1 MSDDNQPGEQD
12 PRAYFIIRDLATE
25 LADVVDEVQFQP
37 LFRKHPEILSVVALV
52 PGEHLAG
59 YHDAWLT
66 LWRGHRD
73 GTGKD
78 RSEERLWLRI
88 DQLEDSSFEDWVQ
101 SVDVSQAGYGL
112 SLPETGRPEG
122 LQRCVDIMLK
132 LLDVAI
138 PVHRN
143 QSDMDLVYGA
153 LNQTL
158 EEGFVGQGLEHRHH
172 SADDGLVAELE
183 QLCSDSDL
191 ESVEFEEYGAPGA
204 GGFASKTFLDIG
216 DQLPLKVWSTADGV
230 DWIEVAGHVQAMDS
244 AELVFPGED
253 QEEANLVAALAE
265 QLAEIHDVASAI
277 YEELDPEEPDIVLD
291 LLNSVAYGALNGA
304 AEMHGP
310 HVQPWHRLADQF
322 TEHCRLGFLA
332 GVMLEESPFG
342 NLNIR
347 ATTFDPATRKTTD
360 LQVYWKQDDEGD
372 VPEHWLSVGTATS
385 PAHDVDPDY
394 PELLADV
401 PEENR
406 ERIRHAISHLHEM
419 VHLAGSVL
427 EAKTAE
433 AARYLE
439 NRQAAESVPDTLQHI
454 MIRSTI
460 EDTIA
465 GLNGIALLYT
475 GAMPG

>member
-12 PRAYFIIRDLATE
+12 PRAYFIIRDLAAD
-25 LADVVDEVQFQP
+25 LVDVVDEVQFQP

-59 YHDAWLT
+59 YHDVWLT

-73 GTGKD
+73 GTGQD
-78 RSEERLWLRI
+78 NSESPLWLRI
-88 DQLEDSSFEDWVQ
+88 DQLEARSAEDWVQ
-101 SVDVSQAGYGL
+101 PVDASQAGYGL

-122 LQRCVDIMLK
+122 LQRCVDILLK
-132 LLDVAI
+132 LLDVAS
-138 PVHRN
+138 PVHHG
-143 QSDMDLVYGA
+143 QTDKDLVYGA

-158 EEGFVGQGLEHRHH
+158 EEGFTGQSFEGGHH
-172 SADDGLVAELE
+172 GAEDSPVAELE
-183 QLCSDSDL
+183 QLCADSDL
-191 ESVEFEEYGAPGA
+191 ESVEFEEYGVPGA
-204 GGFASKTFLDIG
+204 GGFATKTFLDIG
-216 DQLPLKVWSTADGV
+216 DQLAMKVWSTADGT
-230 DWIEVAGHVQAMDS
+230 DWIDVAGRVQSMD
-244 AELVFPGED
+244 APELVFPGED
-253 QEEANLVAALAE
+253 QEEADLVAAMAE
-265 QLAEIHDVASAI
+265 QLAEIHDVAAAI
-277 YEELDPEEPDIVLD
+277 YEELDPEEPGTVLD
-291 LLNSVAYGALNGA
+291 LLNSVAYAALNGA

-310 HVQPWHRLADQF
+310 HVQPWHRLVDQF

-360 LQVYWKQDDEGD
+360 LQVYWKQDDEGE
-372 VPEHWLSVGTATS
+372 VPEHWLSVGTATG
-385 PAHDVDPDY
+385 PAHDVDPEY

-401 PEENR
+401 PSENR
-406 ERIRHAISHLHEM
+406 EHIRHAISHLHEM

-433 AARYLE
+433 ASRFLE
-439 NRQAAESVPDTLQHI
+439 NRQTAESVPDTLQHI

-465 GLNGIALLYT
+465 GLNGVALLHT
-475 GAMPG
+475 GAMPD